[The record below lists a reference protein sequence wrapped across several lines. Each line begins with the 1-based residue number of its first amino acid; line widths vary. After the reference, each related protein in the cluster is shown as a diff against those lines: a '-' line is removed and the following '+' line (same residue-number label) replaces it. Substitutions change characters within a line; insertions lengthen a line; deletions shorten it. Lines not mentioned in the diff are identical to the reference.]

1 MLELLTI
8 ASLCSIIFL
17 LARRLVR
24 KHRGKKVAAPK
35 ARAGLEAWIAGEVAG
50 IVAKKLAL
58 AKDDVSRAM
67 GGDPDADL
75 VTAIERVVS
84 RVDLT
89 YERLI
94 AGQIELR
101 ADVRFED
108 GTSDRA
114 TRMLG
119 WSEVPDVV
127 RGELSRTGASQVHRA
142 WALPWG
148 D

>member
-24 KHRGKKVAAPK
+24 KRRSTKAP
-35 ARAGLEAWIAGEVAG
+35 AVTRTGLEAWIASEVAA

-58 AKDDVSRAM
+58 SKDDVTRAM
-67 GGDPDADL
+67 GGDPDAEI
-75 VTAIERVVS
+75 VTAVERVVAE
-84 RVDLT
+84 VDLT

-94 AGQIELR
+94 AGQLELR
-101 ADVRFED
+101 AEVRFED
-108 GTSDRA
+108 GTSERA

-119 WSEVPDVV
+119 WSEVPDAV
-127 RGELSRTGASQVHRA
+127 REELNRSGASQVHRA
-142 WALPWG
+142 WAMPWT